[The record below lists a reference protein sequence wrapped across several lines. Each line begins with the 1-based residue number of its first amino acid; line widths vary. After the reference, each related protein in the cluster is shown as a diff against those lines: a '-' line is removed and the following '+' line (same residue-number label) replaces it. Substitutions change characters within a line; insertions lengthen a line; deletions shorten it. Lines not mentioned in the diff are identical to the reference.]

1 MKKNIVII
9 ILVLLAV
16 AAGFGAYFIFREA
29 RKISENQPNA
39 TPSPSYQ
46 DLIRIGWPE
55 SGDTAGSPLV
65 VSGIARGSWFFEA
78 SFPVRVLDGNGN
90 QLVAV
95 PAQAQGDWTGENFVP
110 FVATL
115 NFNIGDLKEGKVIFV
130 RDNPSG
136 LPSGEASV
144 EIPVKFDAGL
154 SAVEVFFGRPVL
166 GKMETE
172 CGNVVAV
179 ARPVLKSASVARSAL
194 EELFKRLSERE
205 KELGYIT
212 SLNPGIKIQDL
223 SISGGVAAAIG
234 VVFGY
239 YPARRAAA
247 LNPIEALRYE

>member
-1 MKKNIVII
+1 M
-9 ILVLLAV
+9 
-16 AAGFGAYFIFREA
+16 
-29 RKISENQPNA
+29 
-39 TPSPSYQ
+39 
-46 DLIRIGWPE
+46 
-55 SGDTAGSPLV
+55 
-65 VSGIARGSWFFEA
+65 
-78 SFPVRVLDGNGN
+78 
-90 QLVAV
+90 
-95 PAQAQGDWTGENFVP
+95 
-110 FVATL
+110 
-115 NFNIGDLKEGKVIFV
+115 
-130 RDNPSG
+130 
-136 LPSGEASV
+136 
-144 EIPVKFDAGL
+144 KFDAGL
-154 SAVEVFFGRPVL
+154 SAVEVFFGRPVP